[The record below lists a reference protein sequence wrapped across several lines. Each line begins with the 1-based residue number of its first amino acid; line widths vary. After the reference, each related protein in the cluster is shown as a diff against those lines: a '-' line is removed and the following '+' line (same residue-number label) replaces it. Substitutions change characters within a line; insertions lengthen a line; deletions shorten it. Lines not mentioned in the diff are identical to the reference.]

1 MTNQLIDLRSDTVTK
16 PSAGMR
22 DAMASAPVGDD
33 VYGEDPTI
41 NSLEE
46 RVAQL
51 FGKEAALFCPSG
63 SLANQL
69 AIRMLVNPGEEL
81 ITETNSHIVRAE
93 LGAGAVF
100 SGITTRTWLANRGLL
115 SANDP
120 LNIARPD
127 SGPYLVSTTAIAVE
141 NTHNFG
147 GGTVQ
152 PIEEIKRL
160 RQESEKLGIFLH
172 LDGARIWNAHIASGV
187 DFKEYG
193 KYFDTISV
201 CLSKGLGAPVG
212 SLMVSTKDRV
222 SKARPWRKRYGAG
235 MRQAGILAA
244 AGHYALDNNLPL
256 LKNDHR
262 RAKSIADAICAVAPK
277 LIDPSTV
284 DTNIVGL
291 DISTLKITA
300 SDLSAQ
306 LKESG
311 VLASALGPKYLRL
324 VTHLDLTDGDIETV
338 NQVLPQLL
346 QRALVL

>member
-1 MTNQLIDLRSDTVTK
+1 MIDLRSDTVTK

-69 AIRMLVNPGEEL
+69 SIRMLVNPGEEL

-115 SANDP
+115 SADDP

-152 PIEEIKRL
+152 PIEEIKKLRL
-160 RQESEKLGIFLH
+160 ESEKLGISLH
-172 LDGARIWNAHIASGV
+172 LDGARIWNAHVASGV

-212 SLMVSTKDRV
+212 SLMLSTKERV

-256 LKNDHR
+256 LNIDHK
-262 RAKSIADAICAVAPK
+262 RAKSIANAIYAVAPK
-277 LIDPSTV
+277 LIDPTTV

-291 DISTLKITA
+291 DLSSLKITA
-300 SDLSAQ
+300 SELSAQ
-306 LKESG
+306 LKEEG

-324 VTHLDLTDGDIETV
+324 VTHLDLREGDIETV